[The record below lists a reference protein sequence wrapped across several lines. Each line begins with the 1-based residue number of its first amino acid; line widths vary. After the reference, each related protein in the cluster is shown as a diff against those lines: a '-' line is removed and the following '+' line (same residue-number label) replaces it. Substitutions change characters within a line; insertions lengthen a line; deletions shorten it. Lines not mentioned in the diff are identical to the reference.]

1 MGQVGLLD
9 ESFFMYGED
18 MDWCKRFWD
27 TGWKVVFVPT
37 AQAVHYGG
45 ASAANAPLRFY
56 VEKQQSDMQ
65 YWKKH
70 HSHLA
75 VACYFL
81 LSCLHLT
88 LRAVGYTIAAWFARE
103 TREVYRHKSSRS
115 VACLRC
121 MFSGRSPSQT
131 KPPDIRVAYELPSQE
146 KQPSVHDL

>member
-65 YWKKH
+65 YWKKT
-70 HSHLA
+70 SLPLGG
-75 VACYFL
+75 CLLFPPL
-81 LSCLHLT
+81 LSTLDASCRWLHDRRLV
-88 LRAVGYTIAAWFARE
+88 RQRNAR
-103 TREVYRHKSSRS
+103 
-115 VACLRC
+115 
-121 MFSGRSPSQT
+121 G
-131 KPPDIRVAYELPSQE
+131 LPS
-146 KQPSVHDL
+146 